1 MMRDNIEVYLLESDE
16 HVLCGS
22 PIDVIDNLRLA
33 LEMVPDEFKSA
44 AVFHAKGDDYG
55 VVSVCLSYMRPKTPE
70 EINEEEK
77 HFRENLSEEL
87 ERAEAT
93 FLYLKRKLQESE

>member
-1 MMRDNIEVYLLESDE
+1 MRDNIEVDLLEGSDFC
-16 HVLCGS
+16 LDGKLQ
-22 PIDVIDNLRLA
+22 DVIERLQSM
-33 LEMVPDEFKSA
+33 LDKVPDELKSE
-44 AVFHAKGDDYG
+44 VKLYVWEDDISIAY
-55 VVSVCLSYMRPKTPE
+55 YRPKTPE

-77 HFRENLSEEL
+77 HFRKNLSEEL